1 MKPIK
6 VFFDRTG
13 NTLNVWFDD
22 PQKEHVSE
30 ETSEEVVLVKDKFED
45 RGLILE
51 ALQRGI
57 DEAMI
62 QHKRAGLPVVIE
74 RNGKIE
80 WVMPED
86 LGY

>member
-1 MKPIK
+1 MSS
-6 VFFDRTG
+6 DDARTK
-13 NTLNVWFDD
+13 LN
-22 PQKEHVSE
+22 ERIHRIM
-30 ETSEEVVLVKDKFED
+30 FED

-51 ALQRGI
+51 ALQKGI

-74 RNGKIE
+74 RDGKIE

-86 LGY
+86 FGY

>member
-1 MKPIK
+1 MSS
-6 VFFDRTG
+6 DARTK
-13 NTLNVWFDD
+13 LN
-22 PQKEHVSE
+22 EHIHRIMS
-30 ETSEEVVLVKDKFED
+30 ED
-45 RGLILE
+45 RGVILE
-51 ALQRGI
+51 ALQKGI
-57 DEAMI
+57 DKAMI

>member
-1 MKPIK
+1 MTTEPKKDISRI
-6 VFFDRTG
+6 FR
-13 NTLNVWFDD
+13 
-22 PQKEHVSE
+22 E
-30 ETSEEVVLVKDKFED
+30 E
-45 RGLILE
+45 GHLIDE

-57 DEAMI
+57 DKAMI

-80 WVMPED
+80 WVMPEG

>member
-1 MKPIK
+1 MSS
-6 VFFDRTG
+6 
-13 NTLNVWFDD
+13 DD
-22 PQKEHVSE
+22 EKNERNRRIHRIM
-30 ETSEEVVLVKDKFED
+30 FED

-57 DEAMI
+57 DEAMR

-74 RNGKIE
+74 RNGKIG

>member
-1 MKPIK
+1 MSS
-6 VFFDRTG
+6 DDARTK
-13 NTLNVWFDD
+13 LN
-22 PQKEHVSE
+22 ERIHRIM
-30 ETSEEVVLVKDKFED
+30 FED
-45 RGLILE
+45 HGVILE
-51 ALQRGI
+51 ALQKGI

-74 RNGKIE
+74 RDGKIE

>member
-1 MKPIK
+1 MSADYAK
-6 VFFDRTG
+6 
-13 NTLNVWFDD
+13 NELNR
-22 PQKEHVSE
+22 HIHRIM
-30 ETSEEVVLVKDKFED
+30 FED
-45 RGLILE
+45 RGLILK
-51 ALQRGI
+51 ALQKGI
-57 DEAMI
+57 DKAML